1 MKADG
6 PSWDDL
12 VWGEA
17 ETDLLWE
24 TFHENSKSSGYD
36 DALPNQVVVDW
47 MTRLKNA
54 LVYDSADAV
63 PLPGP
68 ERFPPFTR
76 GLGEAIA
83 RRHTPRGLVPTPMAL
98 ETLAS
103 LLHHAYGI
111 NRWNE
116 GTHFPRP
123 FRNVPSG
130 GGLFPLELYVH
141 DRGLVDGLQPGLHHY
156 DPETNC
162 LRRIMDGDMTEAFAP
177 CLYQPEIIRGA
188 TVTIFQTALFR
199 RSTFKYRDR
208 GYRFTLIEAGH
219 VAQNLN
225 LVATALELGVWNIG
239 GFQDRRIDRLLGIDG
254 VNHAT
259 VYMHAIGRE
268 AV

>member
-1 MKADG
+1 GGGCGPCPRRWAIRASTGRPATTPCPIPSPDGHPAPDRGAPPIKADG
-6 PSWDDL
+6 PSWADL

-98 ETLAS
+98 ETL
-103 LLHHAYGI
+103 
-111 NRWNE
+111 
-116 GTHFPRP
+116 
-123 FRNVPSG
+123 
-130 GGLFPLELYVH
+130 
-141 DRGLVDGLQPGLHHY
+141 
-156 DPETNC
+156 
-162 LRRIMDGDMTEAFAP
+162 
-177 CLYQPEIIRGA
+177 
-188 TVTIFQTALFR
+188 
-199 RSTFKYRDR
+199 
-208 GYRFTLIEAGH
+208 
-219 VAQNLN
+219 
-225 LVATALELGVWNIG
+225 
-239 GFQDRRIDRLLGIDG
+239 
-254 VNHAT
+254 
-259 VYMHAIGRE
+259 
-268 AV
+268 